1 MPLELGL
8 WTGMKTDLTWLKKTM
23 FVVHMCENKIH
34 ARIEDNYSI
43 YVYSNVRSGDLIGD
57 K

>member
-1 MPLELGL
+1 
-8 WTGMKTDLTWLKKTM
+8 MKTDLTWLKKTM